1 MTQQELIV
9 KTRRSLL
16 IFAQRHGVTKA
27 CRTFQVS
34 RTTYYKIKEQ
44 FVRSGS
50 LEPIKRRKPRQ
61 PNETTVARKKALLKL
76 VQEKPGLSLNRYV
89 EEFQKQGVRFPRDSI
104 YYSLRRFNLNTR
116 YLRLLYVE
124 TLKQRNQPVTERTLI
139 RLKKEFYKIKKA
151 FWPGHIVALDTFY
164 VGHLKGVGRIYQ
176 ITGIDL
182 FSRYGWA
189 SLYTDKS
196 AASSAH
202 FLEHVLLP
210 KFFQNNIRIES
221 VLSDNGKEFLSHKF
235 QQVLKDYDMQHH
247 RIPKG
252 KPMFNGICE
261 RFQRTILNEF
271 YQPAFRT
278 RFFSDLPELTQELN
292 RYLVH
297 YNFDRLHYGLA
308 ENGQKPIVAF
318 KNSGSILRLN
328 FN

>member
-44 FVRSGS
+44 LIRSGS
-50 LEPIKRRKPRQ
+50 LEPIKRRKSRQ

-76 VQEKPGLSLNRYV
+76 VQEKPGLSLSRYV
-89 EEFQKQGVRFPRDSI
+89 EEFQKQGVRFPRDSV

-124 TLKQRNQPVTERTLI
+124 TLKEVTERTLT
-139 RLKKEFYKIKKA
+139 RLKYEFYRIKKA

-176 ITGIDL
+176 MTGIDL

-189 SLYTDKS
+189 GLYTDKS
-196 AASSAH
+196 ATSSSH

-221 VLSDNGKEFLSHKF
+221 ILSDNGTEFTSQQF
-235 QQVLKDYDMQHH
+235 QQILKDYDMQHH

-252 KPMFNGICE
+252 KPMFNGVCE
-261 RFQRTILNEF
+261 RFQRIILNEF
-271 YQPAFRT
+271 YQPVFRK

-292 RYLVH
+292 QYLVY
-297 YNFDRLHYGLA
+297 YNFERLHFGLA
-308 ENGQKPIVAF
+308 KNGQKPIIAF
-318 KNSGSILRLN
+318 KNASSILRLN